1 MYMSKQKKLFRVL
14 VASVM
19 VLALISCNSEK
30 RINRD
35 FNYFQK
41 GLDSINS
48 RVFVEPKLKVNDVL
62 RIQVIAGS
70 IRQDD
75 AALFNLVSGGINQSN
90 SSSAQLGGANQ
101 SGSQTQPS
109 GAIYTIDNFGNIEMP
124 KIGKIKASDLYIKQ
138 LTDTIQHILSSE
150 VKNPLVVVTKI
161 IKFKVNVLGEVKRP
175 GVAVF
180 QTENV
185 NLLEAIAEAGDLT
198 DNGKRE
204 DILVMRK
211 MEEKYET
218 FKLDLRN
225 TNFINSPAF
234 YLQDNDVIYVGAN
247 KSKLILLGR
256 DPNSDKNLQ
265 ITLQILI
272 TASALLNTYII
283 LKRL

>member
-1 MYMSKQKKLFRVL
+1 MNKQKKLFRVL

-211 MEEKYET
+211 VEEKYET
-218 FKLDLRN
+218 FKIDLRN
-225 TNFINSPAF
+225 TNFMNSPAF
-234 YLQDNDVIYVGAN
+234 YLQDNDVVYVGAN
-247 KSKLILLGR
+247 KAKLVALGR
-256 DPNSDKNLQ
+256 DPNSDRNLQ
-265 ITLQILI
+265 IALQILS
-272 TASALLNTYII
+272 TASLVLNAFII

>member
-1 MYMSKQKKLFRVL
+1 MNKQKKLFRVL

-161 IKFKVNVLGEVKRP
+161 IKFKVNVLGEVKRS

-211 MEEKYET
+211 VEEKYET
-218 FKLDLRN
+218 FKIDLRN
-225 TNFINSPAF
+225 TNFMNSPAF
-234 YLQDNDVIYVGAN
+234 YLQDNDVVYVGAN
-247 KSKLILLGR
+247 KAKLVALGR
-256 DPNSDKNLQ
+256 DPNSDRNLQ
-265 ITLQILI
+265 IALQILS
-272 TASALLNTYII
+272 TASLVLNAFII